1 LATSS
6 ARRSPGGGLDR
17 TLMALADPTRRGVI
31 ELLRQEPRKASDLA
45 DALAMTRPAMSRH
58 LRVLRKTGL
67 VTESEPEHDA
77 RVRVYRL
84 EREPFT
90 ELRGWLEE
98 VEGFWADQLR
108 AFQAHA
114 ERPQARAAA
123 RGRAPARRGR
133 P

>member
-1 LATSS
+1 LASHF
-6 ARRSPGGGLDR
+6 APRSPSAGLDR

-67 VTESEPEHDA
+67 VSESEPEHDA

-90 ELRGWLEE
+90 QLRGWLED
-98 VEGFWADQLR
+98 VEGFWADQLS

-114 ERPQARAAA
+114 ERPEARVGA
-123 RGRAPARRGR
+123 RGRTPLRRGR
-133 P
+133 T